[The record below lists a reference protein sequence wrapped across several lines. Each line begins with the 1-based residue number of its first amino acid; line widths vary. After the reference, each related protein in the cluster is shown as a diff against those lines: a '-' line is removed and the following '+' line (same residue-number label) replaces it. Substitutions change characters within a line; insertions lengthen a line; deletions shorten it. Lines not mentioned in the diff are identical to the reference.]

1 MQMQMRK
8 HSQQHP
14 SPPPNQIPQIRTH
27 YHNWNCQDHQN
38 QPLHP
43 KQNRPITTK
52 KKKKNKKNKHTH
64 THKHKQTRIKT
75 HQNYPQQQPK
85 KRRNLELKPITH

>member
-8 HSQQHP
+8 PSQQHP

-27 YHNWNCQDHQN
+27 YHNWNRQDHQN

-43 KQNRPITTK
+43 KQNRPITTQK
-52 KKKKNKKNKHTH
+52 KTKNKK
-64 THKHKQTRIKT
+64 KQTDAHT
-75 HQNYPQQQPK
+75 QTQTNP
-85 KRRNLELKPITH
+85 N

>member
-1 MQMQMRK
+1 MQK
-8 HSQQHP
+8 SSQQHP

-27 YHNWNCQDHQN
+27 YHNWNHQDHQN

-43 KQNRPITTK
+43 KQNRPITT
-52 KKKKNKKNKHTH
+52 NTHTH
-64 THKHKQTRIKT
+64 THTHTQTRIKT

>member
-27 YHNWNCQDHQN
+27 YHNWNRQDHQN

-43 KQNRPITTK
+43 KQNRPITTQK
-52 KKKKNKKNKHTH
+52 KTKNKKKTNRRTH
-64 THKHKQTRIKT
+64 TNTNK
-75 HQNYPQQQPK
+75 P
-85 KRRNLELKPITH
+85 ELKPTKIIHNNNPKNEQTQN